1 MQGIQEISAAS
12 AAQPTVISSEDL
24 KALLYLTIRG
34 HNGLAGHSE
43 ARSAGEETPAERGQV
58 LDAEKGVDIKA

>member
-1 MQGIQEISAAS
+1 MQGIQEISAAT

-34 HNGLAGHSE
+34 HNGLAPREEPQHAE
-43 ARSAGEETPAERGQV
+43 GEHI
-58 LDAEKGVDIKA
+58 DAENGVDVKA

>member
-34 HNGLAGHSE
+34 HNGLAG
-43 ARSAGEETPAERGQV
+43 AKTAGDEPQHPAEREPV
-58 LDAEKGVDIKA
+58 LDAENGVDIKA

>member
-12 AAQPTVISSEDL
+12 AAQPTVISSDEL

-34 HNGLAGHSE
+34 HNGLTGAKP
-43 ARSAGEETPAERGQV
+43 AAEETQHPAERGQV
-58 LDAEKGVDIKA
+58 LDAENGVDIKA